1 MANPSKPPV
10 LLSNGAKLL
19 TFFLFSLLF
28 TFFFYKKEL
37 GLNFFIA
44 DVLVAVW
51 LLFTRQI
58 QLNKAIPLIAFSAF
72 LLTSVFAIITHSVF
86 VYIMH
91 FISIFILAG
100 ALLYPLSGSLLSTLG
115 LGFGNTLLSVSSFF
129 EALTTGNETRR
140 KAGRIL
146 KMTGI
151 FIIPII
157 IILIF
162 ISIYSASNP
171 KFNSIVLEITKF
183 LRKYIE
189 RFFNSINIELFITF
203 ILVSGFLGMIIF
215 RKAFAGIIQRD
226 ELSKD
231 ELIRRKRRR
240 GWFAKWNALKN
251 EYIAGF
257 FLLLILNILLLV
269 VNIIDINWVWFN
281 FKWEGQYL
289 KQFVHEGTYLLI
301 LSILI
306 SIGLVLYFFRGNQ
319 NFYSGNKWLK
329 ILSYIWLGQN
339 AILAVSVGIRNFY
352 YIQNFALAYKRIG
365 VIIFLLLTLYGL
377 YTVFLKVKNTR
388 SAYFLFRKNTL
399 AAYVL
404 LVLASLVNWDTV
416 IAKYNFSHYQKSFL
430 HLNFMADLSDKALPY
445 LDVPV
450 EKLTKIDSTQQKK
463 FDFADRYYYMT
474 PAEYTERIS
483 SRKNEFLAKWESK
496 DFLEWNY
503 AEYKAYR
510 DLRHLR

>member
-19 TFFLFSLLF
+19 TFCLFSLLF
-28 TFFFYKKEL
+28 TFFFYNKDL
-37 GLNFFIA
+37 GLNFLFV
-44 DVLVAVW
+44 DVIVIIW
-51 LLFTRQI
+51 LLFTRQ
-58 QLNKAIPLIAFSAF
+58 LRFNGTIPAVAFSAF
-72 LLTSVFAIITHSVF
+72 VLTSVFTIITHSVF

-100 ALLYPLSGSLLSTLG
+100 ALIHPAAGSMLTTAGLAVSNIFLS
-115 LGFGNTLLSVSSFF
+115 FSSFT
-129 EALTTGNETRR
+129 ETLTTGSKSRSR
-140 KAGRIL
+140 IGRI
-146 KMTGI
+146 I
-151 FIIPII
+151 RRS
-157 IILIF
+157 LIF
-162 ISIYSASNP
+162 IVPMAIIFIFIAIYSASNP
-171 KFNSIVLEITKF
+171 KFNALVLQVTDF
-183 LRKYIE
+183 LGKYFDW
-189 RFFNSINIELFITF
+189 FFRNINMQLFVTF
-203 ILVSGFLGMIIF
+203 ILVAFFLAMLMF
-215 RKAFAGIIQRD
+215 RKGAPKIVQYDTIASDRL
-226 ELSKD
+226 ER
-231 ELIRRKRRR
+231 RRKRNI
-240 GWFAKWNALKN
+240 WSSKWLALKN
-251 EYIAGF
+251 EFRAGIFLF
-257 FLLLILNILLLV
+257 FILNALLLL

-319 NFYSGNKWLK
+319 NFYSGNKWLR

-365 VIIFLLLTLYGL
+365 VILFLLLTLYGL

-404 LVLASLVNWDTV
+404 LVLASLVNWDAV

-483 SRKNEFLAKWESK
+483 SRINEFLAKWESK